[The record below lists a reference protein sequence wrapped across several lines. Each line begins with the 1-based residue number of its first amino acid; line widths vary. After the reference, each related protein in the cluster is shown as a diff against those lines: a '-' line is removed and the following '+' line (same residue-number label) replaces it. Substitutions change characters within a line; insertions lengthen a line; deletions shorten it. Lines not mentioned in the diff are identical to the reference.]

1 MIGVVGV
8 VNGLVLRSA
17 LNPQNTSDYY
27 YALGDDGVHHFFQT
41 YDAQQ
46 RFIQS
51 QALYQ
56 NG

>member
-1 MIGVVGV
+1 MCI
-8 VNGLVLRSA
+8 RDR
-17 LNPQNTSDYY
+17 NTSDYY